1 MMTFETVDYLK
12 RLLVQQNAIAI
23 AAEGVAEKMTI
34 EMKRERDGRIK
45 AEQKAKKAEKAL
57 RNAGN
62 RMEVDDD
69 EHEEVQTVR
78 GEEVVNRIRN
88 DLEDN
93 YPDLEDANNL
103 ALLPNSPAT
112 CKFPPH
118 KQVIIYECSHYL
130 FQAMCSSGSPENS
143 RECCRMQP
151 SHQLSFKP
159 Q

>member
-1 MMTFETVDYLK
+1 MAFESIDYLK

-45 AEQKAKKAEKAL
+45 AELRAAKAEEAL

-69 EHEEVQTVR
+69 EHEELQLVCR
-78 GEEVVNRIRN
+78 EEVEKGIRN
-88 DLEDN
+88 DFEDN
-93 YPDLEDANNL
+93 YLDLEDANSL

-112 CKFPPH
+112 CKFLSPNKLSSTHTHTTCFRLCAPP
-118 KQVIIYECSHYL
+118 
-130 FQAMCSSGSPENS
+130 
-143 RECCRMQP
+143 
-151 SHQLSFKP
+151 
-159 Q
+159 